1 MGVGGTPPFHKEK
14 ICYNSNLDWFVC
26 VKKLIWLV
34 LFGVTS
40 QDSHLKLVCLHVCVK
55 LLLEMIRQEQI
66 LHQDEPL
73 AVSLQVP
80 CLHRAEG
87 GEEWSWGRWKTPK
100 LFVTEMP
107 NRLGRGP
114 RGSHNF
120 QEVKNCSLESDQRHL
135 GHPWCCLHQ
144 EWQDRQVDLFLNN
157 KSSSVTTG
165 IFRLLMIAKNAAKPE
180 TQEGSFEPSV
190 ATRVVTSDANYYH
203 LAAWKVPEDLKD
215 LAHKD

>member
-1 MGVGGTPPFHKEK
+1 MCKTSIRNDQARTDFTSRRAPGSVPSSTLLAPGWRWRRME
-14 ICYNSNLDWFVC
+14 LRE
-26 VKKLIWLV
+26 VK
-34 LFGVTS
+34 
-40 QDSHLKLVCLHVCVK
+40 DS
-55 LLLEMIRQEQI
+55 
-66 LHQDEPL
+66 
-73 AVSLQVP
+73 
-80 CLHRAEG
+80 
-87 GEEWSWGRWKTPK
+87 KTPK

-120 QEVKNCSLESDQRHL
+120 QEVKNCSLDSDQRHL

-165 IFRLLMIAKNAAKPE
+165 IFRFLMIAKNAAKPE

-190 ATRVVTSDANYYH
+190 ATRVVSGHLWCQLLPFGCLESPRRSQRSSSQGLAMAMITWYFKKNVNYGHTTLHDTQYA
-203 LAAWKVPEDLKD
+203 L
-215 LAHKD
+215 